1 MPACQ
6 QMKFATFSRLCIFSS
21 EQMYGSLKD
30 CIDELVLCRIFHD
43 GHDCELRSSED
54 ACVCK

>member
-43 GHDCELRSSED
+43 GHDCEL
-54 ACVCK
+54 